1 MRDDLAS
8 TRGGLDFGRSEYRRC
23 LRCSRSLRLQHESS
37 APRTPKK
44 CATCVRR
51 RRLRF
56 PRDACAG
63 CDRRYTVS
71 GESKLTDYRSNLS
84 REQALTLDRRIAT
97 FLGVDP
103 SETEDRVR
111 LTLDLSREMSIE
123 RLLESLLTFLRR
135 VNGGML
141 GGVATYTIC
150 ADDGRLADEAQIE
163 QAL

>member
-1 MRDDLAS
+1 M
-8 TRGGLDFGRSEYRRC
+8 T
-23 LRCSRSLRLQHESS
+23 
-37 APRTPKK
+37 
-44 CATCVRR
+44 
-51 RRLRF
+51 
-56 PRDACAG
+56 
-63 CDRRYTVS
+63 

-84 REQALTLDRRIAT
+84 RERALALDRRIAT

-111 LTLDLSREMSIE
+111 LTVDLSREMSLE

-150 ADDGRLADEAQIE
+150 ADDGRPADEAQIE
-163 QAL
+163 QALYTAAVQHRFLSEVADASDVVLAARNYVQQAGAFASRSMRPRITT

>member
-1 MRDDLAS
+1 MSALLALLAIIALAAWIPS
-8 TRGGLDFGRSEYRRC
+8 AADAEEVCYLRQAPGVAGYDFPETR
-23 LRCSRSLRLQHESS
+23 
-37 APRTPKK
+37 
-44 CATCVRR
+44 VRV
-51 RRLRF
+51 
-56 PRDACAG
+56 D
-63 CDRRYTVS
+63 DRRYTVT

-84 REQALTLDRRIAT
+84 REQALALDRRIAT

-103 SETEDRVR
+103 SETEDSVR

-150 ADDGRLADEAQIE
+150 ADDGRPADEAQIE